1 MVDAPRLPS
10 LASGPPRPWLAALLS
25 FLLPGLGQAYAGH
38 RRLAVIFVVP
48 VLLLAVGVIIVLND
62 PDIGLGNSL
71 LSSGALVGAMVANAV
86 IFAWRGIAVSEAGLA
101 VDRDT
106 PPGERRAGFLAVVVL
121 LLATAGMHAWIGV
134 VVNNLDETLAQVFAP
149 EDGGA
154 PPPDPGQPGASQAPD
169 PTPEYRWNGTERIN
183 ILLIGTDAAPGRE
196 ATLTDVILLLS
207 VDPVDQTAVLIS
219 VPRDTGYVP
228 LPDERLFV
236 GGVYPD
242 KINEIAPRAAI
253 NPDLWCPDG
262 PSDPQACGIHALETS
277 VGLYLGVDIHH
288 YALVDMVGF
297 AEMIDAIGGVELCLP
312 GTLVDPEFDGS
323 LNNHARG
330 EPLVLPAG
338 CHHYD
343 GLDALAYARSR
354 KGYIEMP
361 DGTRQQQSDFA
372 RSERQQ
378 RLLLAIRDELAN
390 ADTLLE
396 LPSLLHAIGHA
407 VKTDFPRDQAGN
419 LASLAPLI
427 TGPDIDRVVLG
438 YPDFVELPT
447 HPNVNYLLIPKRDA
461 IRDEMERLFGA
472 DALRGWYLGSDAPGP
487 NGQPLPSISDGAD
500 PGG

>member
-38 RRLAVIFVVP
+38 RRLAVVFVVP
-48 VLLLAVGVIIVLND
+48 VLLIAVGVIVVLND
-62 PDIGLGNSL
+62 PDIGLSNSL
-71 LSSGALVGAMVANAV
+71 LSSGALVAAMVANAA
-86 IFAWRGIAVSEAGLA
+86 IFAWRGIAVAEAGLA
-101 VDRDT
+101 VDDAT
-106 PPGERRAGFLAVVVL
+106 PPRERRTGLLAVAVL

-134 VVNNLDETLAQVFAP
+134 VVNNLDETLAQIFAP
-149 EDGGA
+149 DDGGA
-154 PPPDPGQPGASQAPD
+154 PPPDLGQPGESPAAQ
-169 PTPEYRWNGTERIN
+169 PTPEYRWDGTERIN
-183 ILLIGTDAAPGRE
+183 ILLIGTDAAPGRD

-207 VDPVDQTAVLIS
+207 VDPVDETAVLIS

-228 LPDERLFV
+228 LPDERLFAD
-236 GGVYPD
+236 GVYPD
-242 KINEIAPRAAI
+242 KVNEIAPRAAL
-253 NPDLWCPDG
+253 NPELWCPDG
-262 PSDPQACGIHALETS
+262 PSDPDACGIASLETS
-277 VGLYLGVDIHH
+277 VGLYLGVEIHH

-312 GTLVDPEFDGS
+312 GELVDAQFDGS
-323 LNNHARG
+323 LSNRERG

-338 CHHYD
+338 CHHYN

-361 DGTRQQQSDFA
+361 DGTREQQNDFA

-378 RLLLAIRDELAN
+378 RLLLAIREELAN
-390 ADTLLE
+390 ADTFLE
-396 LPSLLHAIGHA
+396 LPSLLQAIGHA
-407 VKTDFPRDQAGN
+407 VKTDFPRQQAGN

-438 YPDFVELPT
+438 YPDFVDLPAN
-447 HPNVNYLLIPKRDA
+447 PNVNYLLIPRRDA

-472 DALRGWYLGSDAPGP
+472 DALRGWYLGTDAPTPTGSA
-487 NGQPLPSISDGAD
+487 QPSDSGTVE